1 MKQTNRI
8 KRLLSLAL
16 TAAVL
21 LGVVLPVNGTEPELQ
36 ALRFQKVDSGSV
48 SAELRQDVAAEIQDE
63 PEYADTDLVRVSIVL
78 DQKSTLD
85 EGFSTM
91 DIAGNASA
99 MSYRAALRSSQ
110 ADVTAAIE
118 RATEEKLDV
127 VWNLT
132 LAANLISANVP
143 YGQIQAIQSLPGVK
157 EVVVETRYEPCVVDT
172 EETADPNMATSHLQ
186 IGSSNAWAAGY
197 TGAGSRI
204 AVIDTG
210 IDTDHQSFASDA
222 YEYSI
227 AYQAGL
233 HQIPVDEYTGSLNLL
248 DQGEISEK
256 LELLNISGV
265 NAGQLYV
272 NAKIPFGYNYIDKDL
287 DITHDHDSAGEH
299 GSHVEGIAAANAFL
313 SNGDGSFSR
322 ALETVKVQGVA
333 PDAQI
338 LTMKVFGKGGGAYD
352 SDYMAAIE
360 DAIILG
366 CDSVN
371 LSLGSGNPGFA
382 RNTTYQDILNS
393 LADSDTMVVMSA
405 GNSGHWAEN
414 SKAGAGYL
422 YGDDVSFATSG
433 SPGTYTNALNVA
445 SVDNIGF
452 TGNYFSVADNPV
464 FYTDSSANGY
474 SNAPFTTLSGDYDY
488 VWIDGFGTAE
498 DFTALGDAVK
508 GKIVFVSRG
517 STSFYQK
524 HEAAAN
530 AGALACVVCNNQAGA
545 INMDLSS
552 SSATIPC
559 VSITQADGAM
569 IRLHSTPVYAG
580 DQETVLYYTGKTNV
594 SAEIDSVVYDTGDYT
609 ISDFSSWGVPGTL
622 GIKPEITAPGGS
634 IYSVNGVVPGGQ
646 AYETMSGTSMA
657 SPQVAGM
664 AALIAQYIQE
674 NHLDEKTG
682 LSPRQ
687 LGQSLLMSTAV
698 PVMEDFGDGN
708 GYYPVLR
715 QGAGLANV
723 SKAIAADSYILMGAD
738 ANQSYADG
746 KVKVEL
752 GDDPARTGDYTFSF
766 SIHNLTDVEKTYAL
780 SADFFTQGVFTNVV
794 NQNGDQGDYMDT
806 WTAMLD
812 ADVTFDVGQSVTVS
826 ANGSADVKVTVK
838 LTDAQKAALNDKYP
852 SGAYIQ
858 GFVYAKSGATTEGA
872 EGTEH
877 SIPVLGFYGNWSDGS
892 MFEVGSRLEYDTN
905 SEVRLP
911 YLGSTNTN
919 LATITYANDPGSRY
933 LFGGNPVVTDTRY
946 LPERTAIN
954 SENGDQISQL
964 TVSVIRNA
972 AASRVQV
979 ENLTAG
985 KSMMDTEAGA
995 MDAAYYHTNSGTW
1008 RNTSANVSVD
1018 FAPRGA
1024 SQGDQLALTLTL
1036 APEYYVDREGNVNW
1050 EALGKGASFTV
1061 PMVVDNTAPELLDV
1075 SLSLMGGNL
1084 TVQAK
1089 DNQYVAGVVLYN
1101 ASGAKILAK
1110 TGAKQDIQPGEAAQY
1125 TLDLTGVTGKSFL
1138 LRVYDYALNAATYQ
1152 VNLQNGGED
1161 ATPDV
1166 LAFQT
1171 GTRTWVGLDQ
1181 ADSKDLGELATS
1193 EQVYVAAAEVDGM
1206 IFAATEQGGLY
1217 VLDEADLSIETYV
1230 ANMGVVLTDMAYY
1243 PATSTLYGVTGNRLV
1258 QVDKLTGAVT
1268 DLAEIPFPTS
1278 TLACDGDGTFYSAVY
1293 GDSNEVANRGFVYAY
1308 TLETLQGTSNLDYDF
1323 DGSGRVDGGDVQA
1336 LLDYA
1341 TGARETIEKAENGDF
1356 DGDGAL
1362 TSRDAYLFDGQLSS
1376 GQLGEAPRQ
1385 ISSKT
1390 RNNVRALAWNFND
1403 GQLYGLTCAILSH
1416 STRAYFYEIN
1426 PETGAETMHRDFRTE
1441 TTSLVLPQK
1450 ASGGSWSSPTDTVS
1464 GIQISA
1470 QTLTMLQGSSK
1481 TLTAA
1486 VQPWTA
1492 TDRTVT
1498 WTSADPAI
1506 ATVDDEG
1513 VVTAVAPGE
1522 TVITA
1527 ASTLNSSFTASCTVT
1542 VEALDVTLKGALQD
1556 KEGNPMLFTW
1566 NMEED
1571 NTWTPGA
1578 ALSTSLAAIAYDGVM
1593 DRLYLQDSTE
1603 NAWFMHQVDLTT
1615 GQEDGRSAT
1624 ACSFGFAMSDLAALE
1639 QFNTREKPGMMGVA
1653 QAYLI
1658 GPCAPLDNTF
1668 NTGWDLADYLTEY
1681 TGGTKFVA
1689 LASGGTETNE
1699 KGVVCDLMIAL
1710 DDAGWLWTFQYDGT
1724 SSIGI
1729 NLIPT
1734 DLNLSFPSYQS
1745 YQYGSMVVGD
1755 DGNLYLSHF
1764 TGETNEFYRLAW
1776 NEEQE
1781 MFISDRI
1788 GQVGAEVWPAAL
1800 YAVESNAATTEAVEA
1815 TGILEEPLRLEAQ
1828 MMNASAP
1835 MSQVTPGEDSKTV
1848 TMTITAKDGQGV
1860 DAASNNGII
1869 SVSYN
1874 KAALELQ
1881 EIAVSGDYTAQVT
1894 GSGAVTFG
1902 YVSREGIAAGD
1913 PVATLTFGLKTGA
1926 DATVTV
1932 QHRELNDGKPGFTEE
1947 LPVDLECPSEAFQD
1961 LDTGRWYHE
1970 YTDYVI
1976 AKGLMNGMDE
1986 THFAPE
1992 GSLTRGMLLTT
2003 LYRLAGE
2010 PEVTEPATF
2019 TDVAQGRY
2027 YADAV
2032 AWAEDLG
2039 IVKGITATAFQP
2051 EGTVTRQQAATFLYR
2066 YVTEYLEQEAVEGA
2080 DLTAFTDGSK
2090 VQDYAK
2096 TAMSWAVAEGFFEG
2110 YGDGTLRP
2118 FTALTRAQ
2126 MAKLLTILDLDF

>member
-1 MKQTNRI
+1 MKNRR
-8 KRLLSLAL
+8 KLPSRLCALLLAMAL
-16 TAAVL
+16 LCSIGIPQAAAA
-21 LGVVLPVNGTEPELQ
+21 G
-36 ALRFQKVDSGSV
+36 GSV
-48 SAELRQDVAAEIQDE
+48 SWSQVDNDAVTAQLPLQEAEEAA
-63 PEYADTDLVRVSIVL
+63 PAYRDTDLVRVSIFLEDAPAISKFGV
-78 DQKSTLD
+78 QN
-85 EGFSTM
+85 
-91 DIAGNASA
+91 IAENQAA
-99 MSYRAALRSSQ
+99 VQYRASLETRQEAMAQAISAQALGGKQ
-110 ADVTAAIE
+110 
-118 RATEEKLDV
+118 LDV

-132 LAANLISANVP
+132 LAANLISANVE
-143 YGQIQAIQSLPGVK
+143 YGEIDAIRQVPGV
-157 EVVVETRYEPCVVDT
+157 EQVILETQYAPAVVDVDLPD
-172 EETADPNMATSHLQ
+172 DPNMSTSSSM
-186 IGSSNAWAAGY
+186 IGSNAAWAAGY

-210 IDTDHQSFASDA
+210 TDTDHQSFSAAGFD
-222 YEYSI
+222 YSLQKQ
-227 AYQAGL
+227 AEQAGKT
-233 HQIPVDEYTGSLNLL
+233 VEDYNLL
-248 DQGEISEK
+248 DTAEIASV
-256 LELLNISGV
+256 LSQLHVSSGV
-265 NAGQLYV
+265 TANQLYL
-272 NAKIPFGYNYIDKDL
+272 NTKLPFGYNYVDKDL
-287 DITHDHDSAGEH
+287 DITHDRDQQGEH
-299 GSHVEGIAAANAFL
+299 GSHVAGISTANAYIPNADGTF
-313 SNGDGSFSR
+313 SN
-322 ALETVKVQGVA
+322 ALDTVKVQGVA
-333 PDAQI
+333 PDAQLI
-338 LTMKVFGKGGGAYD
+338 TMKVFGKNGGAYE
-352 SDYMAAIE
+352 SDYLVAIE
-360 DAIILG
+360 DAIVLK
-366 CDSVN
+366 CDSIN
-371 LSLGSGNPGFA
+371 LSLGSSNPGA
-382 RNTTYQDILNS
+382 SRHDQKEYQAILDS
-393 LADSDTMVVMSA
+393 LAQCGVVVAIAA
-405 GNSGHWAEN
+405 GNASSWVAEAQN
-414 SKAGAGYL
+414 AGYL
-422 YGDDVSFATSG
+422 YADDVSMDMVG
-433 SPGTYTNALNVA
+433 SPGSYTNSLCVA
-445 SVDNIGF
+445 SIDNAGVTGEYFTVGENVVVYTQSTGF
-452 TGNYFSVADNPV
+452 KNQPLATIAGEHEY
-464 FYTDSSANGY
+464 
-474 SNAPFTTLSGDYDY
+474 LL
-488 VWIDGFGTAE
+488 IDGVGTEEEFSAIASE
-498 DFTALGDAVK
+498 LE
-508 GKIVFVSRG
+508 GKIAVCSRG
-517 STSFYQK
+517 TTSFYQK
-524 HEAAAN
+524 AEAAVAN
-530 AGALACVVCNNQAGA
+530 GAIATIIYNNQPGS
-545 INMDLSS
+545 ISMDLTDYTQT
-552 SSATIPC
+552 APC
-559 VSITQADGAM
+559 VSVTQADGAM
-569 IRLHSTPVYAG
+569 LKAAATPVTGAVQYYVG
-580 DQETVLYYTGKTNV
+580 KLTVKEGIGSQIREEKYHTM
-594 SAEIDSVVYDTGDYT
+594 
-609 ISDFSSWGVPGTL
+609 SDFSSWGVPGTL
-622 GIKPEITAPGGS
+622 EMKPEITAPGGN
-634 IYSVNGVVPGGQ
+634 IYSVNGLIAGGTS
-646 AYETMSGTSMA
+646 YENMSGTSMA
-657 SPQVAGM
+657 TPQVAGM
-664 AALIAQYIQE
+664 VALVAQYIRESGLAQ
-674 NHLDEKTG
+674 KTG
-682 LSPRQ
+682 LTPRV
-687 LGQSLLMSTAV
+687 LAQSLLMSTAV
-698 PVMEDFGDGN
+698 PQLEDWGEEGD

-1992 GSLTRGMLLTT
+1992 GSLTRGMLVTT

-2010 PEVTEPATF
+2010 PEVAEAATF
-2019 TDVAQGRY
+2019 TDVKAGRY
-2027 YADAV
+2027 YAEAV

-2039 IVKGITATAFQP
+2039 IAKGMTATAFQP

-2066 YVTEYLEQEAVEGA
+2066 YVTEYLKQEAVEGA
-2080 DLTAFTDGSK
+2080 DLTAFADGGK

-2118 FTALTRAQ
+2118 RASLTRAQ
-2126 MAKLLTILDLDF
+2126 MAKLLTILDQNF

>member
-1 MKQTNRI
+1 MKNRR
-8 KRLLSLAL
+8 KLPSRLCALLLAMAL
-16 TAAVL
+16 LCSIGIPQAAAA
-21 LGVVLPVNGTEPELQ
+21 G
-36 ALRFQKVDSGSV
+36 GSV
-48 SAELRQDVAAEIQDE
+48 SWSQVDNDAVTAQLPLQEAEEAA
-63 PEYADTDLVRVSIVL
+63 PAYRDTDLVRVSIFLEDAPAISKFGV
-78 DQKSTLD
+78 QN
-85 EGFSTM
+85 
-91 DIAGNASA
+91 IAENQAA
-99 MSYRAALRSSQ
+99 VQYRASLETRQEAMAQAISAQALGGKQ
-110 ADVTAAIE
+110 
-118 RATEEKLDV
+118 LDV

-132 LAANLISANVP
+132 LAANLISANVE
-143 YGQIQAIQSLPGVK
+143 YGEIAAIRQVPGV
-157 EVVVETRYEPCVVDT
+157 EQVILETQYAPAVVDVDLPD
-172 EETADPNMATSHLQ
+172 DPNMSTSSSM
-186 IGSSNAWAAGY
+186 IGSNAVWAAGY

-210 IDTDHQSFASDA
+210 TDTDHQSFSAAGFD
-222 YEYSI
+222 YSLQKQ
-227 AYQAGL
+227 AEQAGKT
-233 HQIPVDEYTGSLNLL
+233 VEDYNLL
-248 DQGEISEK
+248 DTAEIASV
-256 LELLNISGV
+256 LSQLHVSSGV
-265 NAGQLYV
+265 TANQLYL
-272 NAKIPFGYNYIDKDL
+272 NTKLPFGYNYVDKDL
-287 DITHDHDSAGEH
+287 DITHDRDQQGEH
-299 GSHVEGIAAANAFL
+299 GSHVAGISTANAYIPNADGTF
-313 SNGDGSFSR
+313 SN
-322 ALETVKVQGVA
+322 ALDTVKVQGVA
-333 PDAQI
+333 PDAQLI
-338 LTMKVFGKGGGAYD
+338 TMKVFGKNGGAYE
-352 SDYMAAIE
+352 SDYLVAIE
-360 DAIILG
+360 DAIVLK
-366 CDSVN
+366 CDSIN
-371 LSLGSGNPGFA
+371 LSLGSSNPGA
-382 RNTTYQDILNS
+382 SRHDQKEYQAILDS
-393 LADSDTMVVMSA
+393 LAQCGVVVAIAA
-405 GNSGHWAEN
+405 GNASSWVAEAQN
-414 SKAGAGYL
+414 AGYL
-422 YGDDVSFATSG
+422 YADDVSMDMVG
-433 SPGTYTNALNVA
+433 SPGSYTNSLCVA
-445 SVDNIGF
+445 SIDNAGVTGEYFTVGENVVVYTQSTGF
-452 TGNYFSVADNPV
+452 KNQPLATIAGEHEY
-464 FYTDSSANGY
+464 
-474 SNAPFTTLSGDYDY
+474 LL
-488 VWIDGFGTAE
+488 IDGVGTEEEFSAIASE
-498 DFTALGDAVK
+498 LE
-508 GKIVFVSRG
+508 GKIAVCSRG
-517 STSFYQK
+517 TTSFYQK
-524 HEAAAN
+524 AEAAVAN
-530 AGALACVVCNNQAGA
+530 GAIATIIYNNQPGS
-545 INMDLSS
+545 ISMDLTDYTQT
-552 SSATIPC
+552 APC
-559 VSITQADGAM
+559 VSVTQADGAM
-569 IRLHSTPVYAG
+569 LKAAATPVTGAVQYYVG
-580 DQETVLYYTGKTNV
+580 KLTVKEGIGSQIRDEKYHTM
-594 SAEIDSVVYDTGDYT
+594 
-609 ISDFSSWGVPGTL
+609 SDFSSWGVPGTL
-622 GIKPEITAPGGS
+622 EMKPEITAPGGN
-634 IYSVNGVVPGGQ
+634 IYSVNGLIAGGTS
-646 AYETMSGTSMA
+646 YENMSGTSMA
-657 SPQVAGM
+657 TPQVAGM
-664 AALIAQYIQE
+664 VALVAQYIRESGLTQ
-674 NHLDEKTG
+674 KTG
-682 LSPRQ
+682 LTPRV
-687 LGQSLLMSTAV
+687 LAQSLLMSTAV
-698 PVMEDFGDGN
+698 PQLEDWGEEGD

-1390 RNNVRALAWNFND
+1390 RNNVRALAWNFNN

-1603 NAWFMHQVDLTT
+1603 NAWFMHQVDLAT
-1615 GQEDGRSAT
+1615 GQEDGRSAA

-1734 DLNLSFPSYQS
+1734 DLKLSFPSYQS

-1932 QHRELNDGKPGFTEE
+1932 QHRELNDGKPGLTEE

-1992 GSLTRGMLLTT
+1992 GSLTRGMLVTT

-2010 PEVTEPATF
+2010 PEVAEAATF
-2019 TDVAQGRY
+2019 SDVKAGRY
-2027 YADAV
+2027 YAEAV

-2039 IVKGITATAFQP
+2039 IAKGMTATAFQP

-2080 DLTAFTDGSK
+2080 DLTAFADGGK

-2118 FTALTRAQ
+2118 RASLTRAQ
-2126 MAKLLTILDLDF
+2126 MAKLLTISDQNF

>member
-1 MKQTNRI
+1 MQ
-8 KRLLSLAL
+8 
-16 TAAVL
+16 
-21 LGVVLPVNGTEPELQ
+21 LGPPV
-36 ALRFQKVDSGSV
+36 
-48 SAELRQDVAAEIQDE
+48 
-63 PEYADTDLVRVSIVL
+63 
-78 DQKSTLD
+78 
-85 EGFSTM
+85 
-91 DIAGNASA
+91 
-99 MSYRAALRSSQ
+99 
-110 ADVTAAIE
+110 
-118 RATEEKLDV
+118 
-127 VWNLT
+127 T
-132 LAANLISANVP
+132 LA
-143 YGQIQAIQSLPGVK
+143 Q
-157 EVVVETRYEPCVVDT
+157 
-172 EETADPNMATSHLQ
+172 
-186 IGSSNAWAAGY
+186 AAGLPSL
-197 TGAGSRI
+197 TPVRIRSFSAAGF
-204 AVIDTG
+204 D
-210 IDTDHQSFASDA
+210 
-222 YEYSI
+222 YSLQKQ
-227 AYQAGL
+227 AEQAGKT
-233 HQIPVDEYTGSLNLL
+233 VEDYNLL
-248 DQGEISEK
+248 DTAEIASV
-256 LELLNISGV
+256 LSQLHVSSGV
-265 NAGQLYV
+265 TANQLYL
-272 NAKIPFGYNYIDKDL
+272 NTKLPFGYNYVDKDL
-287 DITHDHDSAGEH
+287 DITHDRDQQGEH
-299 GSHVEGIAAANAFL
+299 GSHVAGISTANAYIPNADGTF
-313 SNGDGSFSR
+313 SN
-322 ALETVKVQGVA
+322 ALDTVKVQGVA
-333 PDAQI
+333 PDAQLI
-338 LTMKVFGKGGGAYD
+338 TMKVFGKNGGAYE
-352 SDYMAAIE
+352 SDYLVAIE
-360 DAIILG
+360 DAIVLK
-366 CDSVN
+366 CDSIN
-371 LSLGSGNPGFA
+371 LSLGSSNPGA
-382 RNTTYQDILNS
+382 SRHDQKEYQAILDS
-393 LADSDTMVVMSA
+393 LAQCGVVVAIAA
-405 GNSGHWAEN
+405 GNASSWVAEAQN
-414 SKAGAGYL
+414 AGYL
-422 YGDDVSFATSG
+422 YADDVSMDMVG
-433 SPGTYTNALNVA
+433 SPGSYTNSLCVA
-445 SVDNIGF
+445 SIDNAGVTGEYFTVGENVVVYTQSTGF
-452 TGNYFSVADNPV
+452 KNQPLATIAGEHEY
-464 FYTDSSANGY
+464 
-474 SNAPFTTLSGDYDY
+474 LL
-488 VWIDGFGTAE
+488 IDGVGTEEEFSAIASE
-498 DFTALGDAVK
+498 LE
-508 GKIVFVSRG
+508 GKIAVCSRG
-517 STSFYQK
+517 TTSFYQK
-524 HEAAAN
+524 AEAAVAN
-530 AGALACVVCNNQAGA
+530 GAIATIIYNNQPGS
-545 INMDLSS
+545 ISMDLTDYTQT
-552 SSATIPC
+552 APC
-559 VSITQADGAM
+559 VSVTQADGAM
-569 IRLHSTPVYAG
+569 LKAAATPVTGAVQYYVG
-580 DQETVLYYTGKTNV
+580 KLTVKEGIGSQIREEKYHTM
-594 SAEIDSVVYDTGDYT
+594 
-609 ISDFSSWGVPGTL
+609 SDFSSWGVPGTL
-622 GIKPEITAPGGS
+622 EMKPEITAPGGN
-634 IYSVNGVVPGGQ
+634 IYSVNGLIAGGTS
-646 AYETMSGTSMA
+646 YENMSGTSMA
-657 SPQVAGM
+657 TPQVAGM
-664 AALIAQYIQE
+664 VALVAQYIRESGLAQ
-674 NHLDEKTG
+674 KTG
-682 LSPRQ
+682 LTPRV
-687 LGQSLLMSTAV
+687 LAQSLLMSTAV
-698 PVMEDFGDGN
+698 PQLEDWGEEGD

>member
-1 MKQTNRI
+1 M
-8 KRLLSLAL
+8 
-16 TAAVL
+16 
-21 LGVVLPVNGTEPELQ
+21 
-36 ALRFQKVDSGSV
+36 
-48 SAELRQDVAAEIQDE
+48 
-63 PEYADTDLVRVSIVL
+63 
-78 DQKSTLD
+78 
-85 EGFSTM
+85 
-91 DIAGNASA
+91 
-99 MSYRAALRSSQ
+99 
-110 ADVTAAIE
+110 
-118 RATEEKLDV
+118 
-127 VWNLT
+127 
-132 LAANLISANVP
+132 
-143 YGQIQAIQSLPGVK
+143 
-157 EVVVETRYEPCVVDT
+157 
-172 EETADPNMATSHLQ
+172 
-186 IGSSNAWAAGY
+186 
-197 TGAGSRI
+197 
-204 AVIDTG
+204 
-210 IDTDHQSFASDA
+210 
-222 YEYSI
+222 
-227 AYQAGL
+227 
-233 HQIPVDEYTGSLNLL
+233 
-248 DQGEISEK
+248 
-256 LELLNISGV
+256 
-265 NAGQLYV
+265 
-272 NAKIPFGYNYIDKDL
+272 
-287 DITHDHDSAGEH
+287 
-299 GSHVEGIAAANAFL
+299 
-313 SNGDGSFSR
+313 
-322 ALETVKVQGVA
+322 
-333 PDAQI
+333 
-338 LTMKVFGKGGGAYD
+338 
-352 SDYMAAIE
+352 
-360 DAIILG
+360 
-366 CDSVN
+366 
-371 LSLGSGNPGFA
+371 
-382 RNTTYQDILNS
+382 
-393 LADSDTMVVMSA
+393 
-405 GNSGHWAEN
+405 
-414 SKAGAGYL
+414 
-422 YGDDVSFATSG
+422 
-433 SPGTYTNALNVA
+433 
-445 SVDNIGF
+445 
-452 TGNYFSVADNPV
+452 
-464 FYTDSSANGY
+464 
-474 SNAPFTTLSGDYDY
+474 
-488 VWIDGFGTAE
+488 
-498 DFTALGDAVK
+498 
-508 GKIVFVSRG
+508 
-517 STSFYQK
+517 
-524 HEAAAN
+524 
-530 AGALACVVCNNQAGA
+530 
-545 INMDLSS
+545 
-552 SSATIPC
+552 
-559 VSITQADGAM
+559 
-569 IRLHSTPVYAG
+569 
-580 DQETVLYYTGKTNV
+580 
-594 SAEIDSVVYDTGDYT
+594 
-609 ISDFSSWGVPGTL
+609 
-622 GIKPEITAPGGS
+622 
-634 IYSVNGVVPGGQ
+634 
-646 AYETMSGTSMA
+646 
-657 SPQVAGM
+657 
-664 AALIAQYIQE
+664 
-674 NHLDEKTG
+674 
-682 LSPRQ
+682 
-687 LGQSLLMSTAV
+687 
-698 PVMEDFGDGN
+698 
-708 GYYPVLR
+708 
-715 QGAGLANV
+715 
-723 SKAIAADSYILMGAD
+723 
-738 ANQSYADG
+738 
-746 KVKVEL
+746 
-752 GDDPARTGDYTFSF
+752 
-766 SIHNLTDVEKTYAL
+766 
-780 SADFFTQGVFTNVV
+780 
-794 NQNGDQGDYMDT
+794 
-806 WTAMLD
+806 
-812 ADVTFDVGQSVTVS
+812 
-826 ANGSADVKVTVK
+826 
-838 LTDAQKAALNDKYP
+838 
-852 SGAYIQ
+852 
-858 GFVYAKSGATTEGA
+858 
-872 EGTEH
+872 
-877 SIPVLGFYGNWSDGS
+877 
-892 MFEVGSRLEYDTN
+892 
-905 SEVRLP
+905 
-911 YLGSTNTN
+911 
-919 LATITYANDPGSRY
+919 
-933 LFGGNPVVTDTRY
+933 VTDTRY

-1138 LRVYDYALNAATYQ
+1138 LRVYDYALNATTYQ

-1390 RNNVRALAWNFND
+1390 RNNVRALAWNFNN

-1506 ATVDDEG
+1506 AAVDDEG

-1668 NTGWDLADYLTEY
+1668 NTGWNLADYLTEY

-1734 DLNLSFPSYQS
+1734 DLKLSFPSYQS

-1869 SVSYN
+1869 SVFYN

-1902 YVSREGIAAGD
+1902 YVSREGIPAGD

-1932 QHRELNDGKPGFTEE
+1932 QHRELNDGKPGLTEE

-1992 GSLTRGMLLTT
+1992 GSLTRGMLVTA

>member
-1 MKQTNRI
+1 MKNRR
-8 KRLLSLAL
+8 KLPSRLCALLLAMAL
-16 TAAVL
+16 LCSIGIPQAAAA
-21 LGVVLPVNGTEPELQ
+21 G
-36 ALRFQKVDSGSV
+36 GSV
-48 SAELRQDVAAEIQDE
+48 SWSQVDNDAVTAQLPLQEAEEAAPAYQ
-63 PEYADTDLVRVSIVL
+63 DTDLVRVSIFLEDAPAISKFGV
-78 DQKSTLD
+78 QN
-85 EGFSTM
+85 
-91 DIAGNASA
+91 IAENQAA
-99 MSYRAALRSSQ
+99 VQYRASLETRQEAMAQAISAQALGGKQ
-110 ADVTAAIE
+110 
-118 RATEEKLDV
+118 LDV

-132 LAANLISANVP
+132 LAANLISANVE
-143 YGQIQAIQSLPGVK
+143 YGEIAAIRQVPGV
-157 EVVVETRYEPCVVDT
+157 EQVILETQYAPAVVDVDLPD
-172 EETADPNMATSHLQ
+172 DPNMSTSSSM
-186 IGSSNAWAAGY
+186 IGSNAAWAAGY

-210 IDTDHQSFASDA
+210 TDTDHQSFSAAGFD
-222 YEYSI
+222 YSLQKQ
-227 AYQAGL
+227 AEQAGKT
-233 HQIPVDEYTGSLNLL
+233 VEDYNLL
-248 DQGEISEK
+248 DTAEIASV
-256 LELLNISGV
+256 LSQLHVSSGV
-265 NAGQLYV
+265 TANQLYL
-272 NAKIPFGYNYIDKDL
+272 NTKLPFGYNYVDKDL
-287 DITHDHDSAGEH
+287 DITHDRDQQGEH
-299 GSHVEGIAAANAFL
+299 GSHVAGISTANAYIPNADGTF
-313 SNGDGSFSR
+313 SN
-322 ALETVKVQGVA
+322 ALDTVKVQGVA
-333 PDAQI
+333 PDAQLI
-338 LTMKVFGKGGGAYD
+338 TMKVFGKNGGAYE
-352 SDYMAAIE
+352 SDYLVAIE
-360 DAIILG
+360 DAIVLK
-366 CDSVN
+366 CDSIN
-371 LSLGSGNPGFA
+371 LSLGSSNPGA
-382 RNTTYQDILNS
+382 SRHDQKEYQAILDS
-393 LADSDTMVVMSA
+393 LAQCGVVVAIAA
-405 GNSGHWAEN
+405 GNASSWVAEAQN
-414 SKAGAGYL
+414 AGYL
-422 YGDDVSFATSG
+422 YADDVSMDMVG
-433 SPGTYTNALNVA
+433 SPGSYTNSLCVA
-445 SVDNIGF
+445 SIDNAGVTGEYFTVGENVVVYTQSTGF
-452 TGNYFSVADNPV
+452 KNQPLATIAGEHEY
-464 FYTDSSANGY
+464 
-474 SNAPFTTLSGDYDY
+474 LL
-488 VWIDGFGTAE
+488 IDGVGTEEEFSAIAGE
-498 DFTALGDAVK
+498 LE
-508 GKIVFVSRG
+508 GKIAVCSRG
-517 STSFYQK
+517 TTSFYQK
-524 HEAAAN
+524 AEAAVAN
-530 AGALACVVCNNQAGA
+530 GAIATIIYNNQPGS
-545 INMDLSS
+545 ISMDLTDYTQT
-552 SSATIPC
+552 APC
-559 VSITQADGAM
+559 VSVTQADGAM
-569 IRLHSTPVYAG
+569 LKAAATPVTGAVQYYVG
-580 DQETVLYYTGKTNV
+580 KLTVKEGIGSQIREEKYHTM
-594 SAEIDSVVYDTGDYT
+594 
-609 ISDFSSWGVPGTL
+609 SDFSSWGVPGTL
-622 GIKPEITAPGGS
+622 EMKPEITAPGGN
-634 IYSVNGVVPGGQ
+634 IYSVNGLIAGGTS
-646 AYETMSGTSMA
+646 YENMSGTSMA
-657 SPQVAGM
+657 TPQVAGM
-664 AALIAQYIQE
+664 VALVAQYIRESGLAQ
-674 NHLDEKTG
+674 KTG
-682 LSPRQ
+682 LTPRV
-687 LGQSLLMSTAV
+687 LAQSLLMSTAV
-698 PVMEDFGDGN
+698 PQLENWGEEGD

-766 SIHNLTDVEKTYAL
+766 SIHNLTDAEKTYAL

-1161 ATPDV
+1161 TTPDV

-1243 PATSTLYGVTGNRLV
+1243 PATSTLFGVTGNRLV

-1390 RNNVRALAWNFND
+1390 RNNVRALAWNFNN

-1668 NTGWDLADYLTEY
+1668 NTGWNLADYLTEY

-1734 DLNLSFPSYQS
+1734 DLKLSFPSYQS

-1848 TMTITAKDGQGV
+1848 TMTITTKDGQGV

-1869 SVSYN
+1869 SVFYN

-1902 YVSREGIAAGD
+1902 YVSREGIPAGD

-1932 QHRELNDGKPGFTEE
+1932 QHRELNDGKPGLTEE

-1992 GSLTRGMLLTT
+1992 GSLTRGMLVTA

>member
-1 MKQTNRI
+1 MKNRR
-8 KRLLSLAL
+8 KLPSRLCALLLAMAL
-16 TAAVL
+16 LCSIGIPQAAAA
-21 LGVVLPVNGTEPELQ
+21 G
-36 ALRFQKVDSGSV
+36 GSV
-48 SAELRQDVAAEIQDE
+48 SWSQVDNDAVTAQLPLQEAEEAA
-63 PEYADTDLVRVSIVL
+63 PAYRDTDLVRVSIFLEDAPAISKFGV
-78 DQKSTLD
+78 QN
-85 EGFSTM
+85 
-91 DIAGNASA
+91 IAENQAA
-99 MSYRAALRSSQ
+99 VQYRASLETRQEAMAQAISAQALGGKQ
-110 ADVTAAIE
+110 
-118 RATEEKLDV
+118 LDV

-132 LAANLISANVP
+132 LAANLISANVE
-143 YGQIQAIQSLPGVK
+143 YGEIDAIRQVPGV
-157 EVVVETRYEPCVVDT
+157 EQVILETQYAPAVVDVDLPD
-172 EETADPNMATSHLQ
+172 DPNMSTSSSM
-186 IGSSNAWAAGY
+186 IGSNAAWAAGY

-210 IDTDHQSFASDA
+210 TDTDHQSFSAAGFD
-222 YEYSI
+222 YSLQKQ
-227 AYQAGL
+227 AEQAGKT
-233 HQIPVDEYTGSLNLL
+233 VEDYNLL
-248 DQGEISEK
+248 DTAEIASV
-256 LELLNISGV
+256 LSQLHVSSGV
-265 NAGQLYV
+265 TANQLYL
-272 NAKIPFGYNYIDKDL
+272 NTKLPFGYNYVDKDL
-287 DITHDHDSAGEH
+287 DITHDRDQQGEH
-299 GSHVEGIAAANAFL
+299 GSHVAGISTANAYIPNADGTF
-313 SNGDGSFSR
+313 SN
-322 ALETVKVQGVA
+322 ALDTVKVQGVA
-333 PDAQI
+333 PDAQLI
-338 LTMKVFGKGGGAYD
+338 TMKVFGKNGGAYE
-352 SDYMAAIE
+352 SDYLVAIE
-360 DAIILG
+360 DAIVLK
-366 CDSVN
+366 CDSIN
-371 LSLGSGNPGFA
+371 LSLGSSNPGA
-382 RNTTYQDILNS
+382 SRHDQKEYQAILDS
-393 LADSDTMVVMSA
+393 LAQCGVVVAIAA
-405 GNSGHWAEN
+405 GNASSWVAEAQN
-414 SKAGAGYL
+414 AGYL
-422 YGDDVSFATSG
+422 YADDVSMDMVG
-433 SPGTYTNALNVA
+433 SPGSYTNSLCVA
-445 SVDNIGF
+445 SIDNAGVTGEYFTVGENVVVYTQSTGF
-452 TGNYFSVADNPV
+452 KNQPLATIAGEHEY
-464 FYTDSSANGY
+464 
-474 SNAPFTTLSGDYDY
+474 LL
-488 VWIDGFGTAE
+488 IDGVGTEEEFSAIASE
-498 DFTALGDAVK
+498 LE
-508 GKIVFVSRG
+508 GKIAVCSRG
-517 STSFYQK
+517 TTSFYQK
-524 HEAAAN
+524 AEAAVAN
-530 AGALACVVCNNQAGA
+530 GAIATIIYNNQPGS
-545 INMDLSS
+545 ISMDLTDYTQT
-552 SSATIPC
+552 APC
-559 VSITQADGAM
+559 VSVTQADGAM
-569 IRLHSTPVYAG
+569 LKAAATPVTGAVQYYVG
-580 DQETVLYYTGKTNV
+580 KLTVKEGIGSQIREEKYHTM
-594 SAEIDSVVYDTGDYT
+594 
-609 ISDFSSWGVPGTL
+609 SDFSSWGVPGTL
-622 GIKPEITAPGGS
+622 EMKPEITAPGGN
-634 IYSVNGVVPGGQ
+634 IYSVNGLIAGGTS
-646 AYETMSGTSMA
+646 YENMSGTSMA
-657 SPQVAGM
+657 TPQVAGM
-664 AALIAQYIQE
+664 VALVAQYIRESGLAQ
-674 NHLDEKTG
+674 KTG
-682 LSPRQ
+682 LTPRV
-687 LGQSLLMSTAV
+687 LAQSLLMSTAV
-698 PVMEDFGDGN
+698 PQLEDWGEEGD

-1061 PMVVDNTAPELLDV
+1061 PMVVDNTAPELLEV

-1992 GSLTRGMLLTT
+1992 GSLTRGMLVTA

>member
-1 MKQTNRI
+1 MKNRR
-8 KRLLSLAL
+8 KLPSRLCALLLAMAL
-16 TAAVL
+16 LCSIGIPQAAAA
-21 LGVVLPVNGTEPELQ
+21 G
-36 ALRFQKVDSGSV
+36 GSV
-48 SAELRQDVAAEIQDE
+48 SWSQVDNDAVTAQLPLQEAEEAA
-63 PEYADTDLVRVSIVL
+63 PAYRDTDLVRVSIFLEDAPAISKFGV
-78 DQKSTLD
+78 QN
-85 EGFSTM
+85 
-91 DIAGNASA
+91 IAENQAA
-99 MSYRAALRSSQ
+99 VQYRASLETRQEAMAQAISAQALGGKQ
-110 ADVTAAIE
+110 
-118 RATEEKLDV
+118 LDV

-132 LAANLISANVP
+132 LAANLISANVE
-143 YGQIQAIQSLPGVK
+143 YGEIDAIRQVPGV
-157 EVVVETRYEPCVVDT
+157 EQVILETQYAPAVVDVDLPD
-172 EETADPNMATSHLQ
+172 DPNMSTSSSM
-186 IGSSNAWAAGY
+186 IGSNAAWAAGY

-210 IDTDHQSFASDA
+210 TDTDHQSFSAAGFD
-222 YEYSI
+222 YSLQKQ
-227 AYQAGL
+227 AEQAGKT
-233 HQIPVDEYTGSLNLL
+233 VEDYNLL
-248 DQGEISEK
+248 DTAEIASV
-256 LELLNISGV
+256 LSQLHVSSGV
-265 NAGQLYV
+265 TANQLYL
-272 NAKIPFGYNYIDKDL
+272 NTKLPFGYNYVDKDL
-287 DITHDHDSAGEH
+287 DITHDRDQQGEH
-299 GSHVEGIAAANAFL
+299 GSHVAGISTANAYIPNADGTF
-313 SNGDGSFSR
+313 SN
-322 ALETVKVQGVA
+322 ALDTVKVQGVA
-333 PDAQI
+333 PDAQLI
-338 LTMKVFGKGGGAYD
+338 TMKVFGKNGGAYE
-352 SDYMAAIE
+352 SDYLVAIE
-360 DAIILG
+360 DAIVLK
-366 CDSVN
+366 CDSIN
-371 LSLGSGNPGFA
+371 LSLGSSNPGA
-382 RNTTYQDILNS
+382 SRHDQKEYQAILDS
-393 LADSDTMVVMSA
+393 LAQCGVVVAIAA
-405 GNSGHWAEN
+405 GNASSWVAEAQN
-414 SKAGAGYL
+414 AGYL
-422 YGDDVSFATSG
+422 YADDVSMDMVG
-433 SPGTYTNALNVA
+433 SPGSYTNSLCVA
-445 SVDNIGF
+445 SIDNAGVTGEYFTVGENVVVYTQSTGF
-452 TGNYFSVADNPV
+452 KNQPLATIAGEHEY
-464 FYTDSSANGY
+464 
-474 SNAPFTTLSGDYDY
+474 LL
-488 VWIDGFGTAE
+488 IDGVGTEEEFSAIASE
-498 DFTALGDAVK
+498 LE
-508 GKIVFVSRG
+508 GKIAVCSRG
-517 STSFYQK
+517 TTSFYQK
-524 HEAAAN
+524 AEAAVAN
-530 AGALACVVCNNQAGA
+530 GAIATIIYNNQPGS
-545 INMDLSS
+545 ISMDLTDYTQT
-552 SSATIPC
+552 APC
-559 VSITQADGAM
+559 VSVTQADGAM
-569 IRLHSTPVYAG
+569 LKAAATPVTGAVQYYVG
-580 DQETVLYYTGKTNV
+580 KLTVKEGIGSQIREEKYHTM
-594 SAEIDSVVYDTGDYT
+594 
-609 ISDFSSWGVPGTL
+609 SDFSSWGVPGTL
-622 GIKPEITAPGGS
+622 EMKPEITAPGGN
-634 IYSVNGVVPGGQ
+634 IYSVNGLIAGGTS
-646 AYETMSGTSMA
+646 YENMSGTSMA
-657 SPQVAGM
+657 TPQVAGM
-664 AALIAQYIQE
+664 VALVAQYIRESGLAQ
-674 NHLDEKTG
+674 KTG
-682 LSPRQ
+682 LTPRV
-687 LGQSLLMSTAV
+687 LAQSLLMSTAV
-698 PVMEDFGDGN
+698 PQLEDWGEEGD

-1992 GSLTRGMLLTT
+1992 GSLTRGMLVTT

-2010 PEVTEPATF
+2010 PEVAEAATF
-2019 TDVAQGRY
+2019 TDVKAGRY
-2027 YADAV
+2027 YAEAV

-2039 IVKGITATAFQP
+2039 IAKGMTATAFQP

>member
-1 MKQTNRI
+1 MKNRR
-8 KRLLSLAL
+8 KLPSRLCALLLAMAL
-16 TAAVL
+16 LCSIGIPQAAAA
-21 LGVVLPVNGTEPELQ
+21 G
-36 ALRFQKVDSGSV
+36 GSV
-48 SAELRQDVAAEIQDE
+48 SWSQVDNDAVTAQLPLQEAEEAAPAYQ
-63 PEYADTDLVRVSIVL
+63 DTDLVRVSIFLEDAPAISKFGV
-78 DQKSTLD
+78 QN
-85 EGFSTM
+85 
-91 DIAGNASA
+91 IAENQAA
-99 MSYRAALRSSQ
+99 VQYRASLETRQEAMAQAISAQALGGKQ
-110 ADVTAAIE
+110 
-118 RATEEKLDV
+118 LDV

-132 LAANLISANVP
+132 LAANLISANVE
-143 YGQIQAIQSLPGVK
+143 YGEIAAIRQVPGV
-157 EVVVETRYEPCVVDT
+157 EQVILETQYAPAVVDVDLPD
-172 EETADPNMATSHLQ
+172 DPNMSTSSSM
-186 IGSSNAWAAGY
+186 IGSNAAWAAGY

-210 IDTDHQSFASDA
+210 TDTDHQSFSAAGFD
-222 YEYSI
+222 YSLQKQ
-227 AYQAGL
+227 AEQAGKT
-233 HQIPVDEYTGSLNLL
+233 VEDYNLL
-248 DQGEISEK
+248 DTAEIASV
-256 LELLNISGV
+256 LSQLHVSSGV
-265 NAGQLYV
+265 TANQLYL
-272 NAKIPFGYNYIDKDL
+272 NTKLPFGYNYVDKDL
-287 DITHDHDSAGEH
+287 DITHDRDQQGEH
-299 GSHVEGIAAANAFL
+299 GSHVAGISTANAYIPNADGTF
-313 SNGDGSFSR
+313 SN
-322 ALETVKVQGVA
+322 ALDTVKVQGVA
-333 PDAQI
+333 PDAQLI
-338 LTMKVFGKGGGAYD
+338 TMKVFGKNGGAYE
-352 SDYMAAIE
+352 SDYLVAIE
-360 DAIILG
+360 DAIVLK
-366 CDSVN
+366 CDSIN
-371 LSLGSGNPGFA
+371 LSLGSSNPGA
-382 RNTTYQDILNS
+382 SRHDQKEYQAILDS
-393 LADSDTMVVMSA
+393 LAQCGVVVAIAA
-405 GNSGHWAEN
+405 GNASSWVAEAQN
-414 SKAGAGYL
+414 AGYL
-422 YGDDVSFATSG
+422 YADDVSMDMVG
-433 SPGTYTNALNVA
+433 SPGSYTNSLCVA
-445 SVDNIGF
+445 SIDNAGVTGEYFTVGENVVVYTQSTGF
-452 TGNYFSVADNPV
+452 KNQPLATIAGEHEY
-464 FYTDSSANGY
+464 
-474 SNAPFTTLSGDYDY
+474 LL
-488 VWIDGFGTAE
+488 IDGVGTEEEFSAISGE
-498 DFTALGDAVK
+498 LE
-508 GKIVFVSRG
+508 GKIAVCSRG
-517 STSFYQK
+517 TTSFYQK
-524 HEAAAN
+524 AEAAVAN
-530 AGALACVVCNNQAGA
+530 GAIATIIYNNQPGS
-545 INMDLSS
+545 ISMDLTDYTQT
-552 SSATIPC
+552 APC
-559 VSITQADGAM
+559 VSVTQADGAM
-569 IRLHSTPVYAG
+569 LKAAATPVTGAVQYYVG
-580 DQETVLYYTGKTNV
+580 KLTVKEGIGSQIREEKYHTM
-594 SAEIDSVVYDTGDYT
+594 
-609 ISDFSSWGVPGTL
+609 SDFSSWGVPGTL
-622 GIKPEITAPGGS
+622 EMKPEITAPGGN
-634 IYSVNGVVPGGQ
+634 IYSVNGLIAGGTS
-646 AYETMSGTSMA
+646 YENMSGTSMA
-657 SPQVAGM
+657 TPQVAGM
-664 AALIAQYIQE
+664 VALVAQYIRESGLAQ
-674 NHLDEKTG
+674 KTG
-682 LSPRQ
+682 LTPRV
-687 LGQSLLMSTAV
+687 LAQSLLMSTAV
-698 PVMEDFGDGN
+698 PQLENWGEEGD

-766 SIHNLTDVEKTYAL
+766 SIHNLTDAEKTYAL

-1161 ATPDV
+1161 TTPDV

-1243 PATSTLYGVTGNRLV
+1243 PATSTLFGVTGNRLV

-1390 RNNVRALAWNFND
+1390 RNNVRALAWNFNN

-1668 NTGWDLADYLTEY
+1668 NTGWNLADYLTEY

-1734 DLNLSFPSYQS
+1734 DLKLSFPSYQS

-1869 SVSYN
+1869 SVFYN

-1902 YVSREGIAAGD
+1902 YVSREGIPAGD

-1932 QHRELNDGKPGFTEE
+1932 QHRELNDGKPGLTEE

-1992 GSLTRGMLLTT
+1992 GSLTRGMLVTT

-2010 PEVTEPATF
+2010 PEVAQAATF
-2019 TDVAQGRY
+2019 TDVKAGRY
-2027 YADAV
+2027 YAEAV

-2039 IVKGITATAFQP
+2039 IAKGMTATTFQP

-2080 DLTAFTDGSK
+2080 DLTAFTDGGK
-2090 VQDYAK
+2090 VQEYAQ

>member
-1 MKQTNRI
+1 MKNRR
-8 KRLLSLAL
+8 KLPSRLCALLLAMAL
-16 TAAVL
+16 LCSIGIPQAAAA
-21 LGVVLPVNGTEPELQ
+21 G
-36 ALRFQKVDSGSV
+36 GSV
-48 SAELRQDVAAEIQDE
+48 SWSQVDNDAVTAQLPLQEAEEAA
-63 PEYADTDLVRVSIVL
+63 PAYRDTDLVRVSIFLKDAPAISKFGV
-78 DQKSTLD
+78 QN
-85 EGFSTM
+85 
-91 DIAGNASA
+91 IAENQAA
-99 MSYRAALRSSQ
+99 VQYRASLETRQEAMAQAISAQALGGKQ
-110 ADVTAAIE
+110 
-118 RATEEKLDV
+118 LDV

-132 LAANLISANVP
+132 LAANLISANVE
-143 YGQIQAIQSLPGVK
+143 YGEIDAIRQVPGV
-157 EVVVETRYEPCVVDT
+157 EQVILETQYAPAVVDVDLPD
-172 EETADPNMATSHLQ
+172 DPNMSTSSSM
-186 IGSSNAWAAGY
+186 IGSNAAWAAGY

-210 IDTDHQSFASDA
+210 TDTDHQSFSAAGFD
-222 YEYSI
+222 YSLQKQ
-227 AYQAGL
+227 AEQAGKT
-233 HQIPVDEYTGSLNLL
+233 VEDYNLL
-248 DQGEISEK
+248 DTAEIASV
-256 LELLNISGV
+256 LSQLHVSSGV
-265 NAGQLYV
+265 TANQLYL
-272 NAKIPFGYNYIDKDL
+272 NTKLPFGYNYVDKDL
-287 DITHDHDSAGEH
+287 DITHDRDQQGEH
-299 GSHVEGIAAANAFL
+299 GSHVAGISTANAYIPNADGTF
-313 SNGDGSFSR
+313 SN
-322 ALETVKVQGVA
+322 ALDTVKVQGVA
-333 PDAQI
+333 PDAQLI
-338 LTMKVFGKGGGAYD
+338 TMKVFGKNGGAYE
-352 SDYMAAIE
+352 SDYLVAIE
-360 DAIILG
+360 DAIVLK
-366 CDSVN
+366 CDSIN
-371 LSLGSGNPGFA
+371 LSLGSSNPGA
-382 RNTTYQDILNS
+382 SRHDQKEYQAILDS
-393 LADSDTMVVMSA
+393 LAQCGVVVAIAA
-405 GNSGHWAEN
+405 GNASSWVAEAQN
-414 SKAGAGYL
+414 AGYL
-422 YGDDVSFATSG
+422 YADDVSMDMVG
-433 SPGTYTNALNVA
+433 SPGSYTNSLCVA
-445 SVDNIGF
+445 SIDNAGVTGEYFTVGENVVVYTQSTGF
-452 TGNYFSVADNPV
+452 KNQPLATIAGEHEY
-464 FYTDSSANGY
+464 
-474 SNAPFTTLSGDYDY
+474 LL
-488 VWIDGFGTAE
+488 IDGVGTEEEFSAIASE
-498 DFTALGDAVK
+498 LE
-508 GKIVFVSRG
+508 GKIAVCSRG
-517 STSFYQK
+517 TTSFYQK
-524 HEAAAN
+524 AEAAVAN
-530 AGALACVVCNNQAGA
+530 GAIATIIYNNQPGS
-545 INMDLSS
+545 ISMDLTDYTQT
-552 SSATIPC
+552 APC
-559 VSITQADGAM
+559 VSVTQADGAM
-569 IRLHSTPVYAG
+569 LKAAATPVTGAVQYYVG
-580 DQETVLYYTGKTNV
+580 KLTVKEGIGSQIREEKYHTM
-594 SAEIDSVVYDTGDYT
+594 
-609 ISDFSSWGVPGTL
+609 SDFSSWGVPGTL
-622 GIKPEITAPGGS
+622 EMKPEITAPGGN
-634 IYSVNGVVPGGQ
+634 IYSVNGLIAGGTS
-646 AYETMSGTSMA
+646 YENMSGTSMA
-657 SPQVAGM
+657 TPQVAGM
-664 AALIAQYIQE
+664 VALVAQYIRESGLAQ
-674 NHLDEKTG
+674 KTG
-682 LSPRQ
+682 LTPRV
-687 LGQSLLMSTAV
+687 LAQSLLMSTAV
-698 PVMEDFGDGN
+698 PQLEDWGEEGD

>member
-1 MKQTNRI
+1 MKNRR
-8 KRLLSLAL
+8 KLPSRLCALLLAMAL
-16 TAAVL
+16 LCSIGIPQAAAA
-21 LGVVLPVNGTEPELQ
+21 G
-36 ALRFQKVDSGSV
+36 GSV
-48 SAELRQDVAAEIQDE
+48 SWSQVDNDAVTAQLPLQEAEEAAPAYQ
-63 PEYADTDLVRVSIVL
+63 DTDLVRVSIFLEDAPAISKFGV
-78 DQKSTLD
+78 QN
-85 EGFSTM
+85 
-91 DIAGNASA
+91 IAENQAAVQDRASLETRQEA
-99 MSYRAALRSSQ
+99 MAQAISAQALGGKQ
-110 ADVTAAIE
+110 
-118 RATEEKLDV
+118 LDV

-132 LAANLISANVP
+132 LAANLISANVE
-143 YGQIQAIQSLPGVK
+143 YGEIAAIRQVPGV
-157 EVVVETRYEPCVVDT
+157 EQVILETQYAPAVVDVDLPD
-172 EETADPNMATSHLQ
+172 DPNMSTSSSM
-186 IGSSNAWAAGY
+186 IGSNAAWAAGY

-210 IDTDHQSFASDA
+210 TDTDHQSFSAAGFD
-222 YEYSI
+222 YSLQKQ
-227 AYQAGL
+227 AEQAGKT
-233 HQIPVDEYTGSLNLL
+233 VEDYNLL
-248 DQGEISEK
+248 DTAEIASV
-256 LELLNISGV
+256 LSQLHVSSGV
-265 NAGQLYV
+265 TANQLYL
-272 NAKIPFGYNYIDKDL
+272 NTKLPFGYNYVDKDL
-287 DITHDHDSAGEH
+287 DITHDRDQQGEH
-299 GSHVEGIAAANAFL
+299 GSHVAGISTANAYIPNADGTF
-313 SNGDGSFSR
+313 SN
-322 ALETVKVQGVA
+322 ALDTVKVQGVA
-333 PDAQI
+333 PDAQLI
-338 LTMKVFGKGGGAYD
+338 TMKVFGKNGGAYE
-352 SDYMAAIE
+352 SDYLVAIE
-360 DAIILG
+360 DAIVLK
-366 CDSVN
+366 CDSIN
-371 LSLGSGNPGFA
+371 LSLGSSNPGA
-382 RNTTYQDILNS
+382 SRHDQKEYQAILDS
-393 LADSDTMVVMSA
+393 LAQCGVVVAIAA
-405 GNSGHWAEN
+405 GNASSWVAEAQN
-414 SKAGAGYL
+414 AGYL
-422 YGDDVSFATSG
+422 YADDVSMDMVG
-433 SPGTYTNALNVA
+433 SPGSYTNSLCVA
-445 SVDNIGF
+445 SIDNAGVTGEYFTVGENVVVYTQSTGF
-452 TGNYFSVADNPV
+452 KNQPLATIAGEHEY
-464 FYTDSSANGY
+464 
-474 SNAPFTTLSGDYDY
+474 LL
-488 VWIDGFGTAE
+488 IDGVGTEEEFSAIAGE
-498 DFTALGDAVK
+498 LE
-508 GKIVFVSRG
+508 GKIAVCSRG
-517 STSFYQK
+517 TTSFYQK
-524 HEAAAN
+524 AEAAVAN
-530 AGALACVVCNNQAGA
+530 GAIATIIYNNQPGS
-545 INMDLSS
+545 ISMDLTDYTQT
-552 SSATIPC
+552 APC
-559 VSITQADGAM
+559 VSVTQADGAM
-569 IRLHSTPVYAG
+569 LKAAATPVTGAVQYYVG
-580 DQETVLYYTGKTNV
+580 KLTVKEGIGSQIREEKYHTM
-594 SAEIDSVVYDTGDYT
+594 
-609 ISDFSSWGVPGTL
+609 SDFSSWGVPGTL
-622 GIKPEITAPGGS
+622 EMKPEITAPGGN
-634 IYSVNGVVPGGQ
+634 IYSVNGLIAGGTS
-646 AYETMSGTSMA
+646 YENMSGTSMA
-657 SPQVAGM
+657 TPQVAGM
-664 AALIAQYIQE
+664 VALVAQYIRESGLAQ
-674 NHLDEKTG
+674 KTG
-682 LSPRQ
+682 LTPRV
-687 LGQSLLMSTAV
+687 LAQSLLMSTAV
-698 PVMEDFGDGN
+698 PQLENWGEEGD

-766 SIHNLTDVEKTYAL
+766 SIHNLTDAEKTYAL

-1152 VNLQNGGED
+1152 VKLHNGGED
-1161 ATPDV
+1161 TTPDV

-1243 PATSTLYGVTGNRLV
+1243 PATSTLFGVTGNRLV

-1390 RNNVRALAWNFND
+1390 RNNVRALAWNFNN

-1593 DRLYLQDSTE
+1593 DRLYLQDFTE

-1668 NTGWDLADYLTEY
+1668 NTGWNLADYLTEY

-1734 DLNLSFPSYQS
+1734 DLKLSFPSYQS

-1869 SVSYN
+1869 SVFYN

-1902 YVSREGIAAGD
+1902 YVSREGIPAGD

-1932 QHRELNDGKPGFTEE
+1932 QHRELNDGKPGLTEE

-1992 GSLTRGMLLTT
+1992 GSLTRGMLVTT

-2010 PEVTEPATF
+2010 PEVAEAATF
-2019 TDVAQGRY
+2019 TDVKAGRY
-2027 YADAV
+2027 YAEAV

-2039 IVKGITATAFQP
+2039 IAKGMTATTFQP

-2080 DLTAFTDGSK
+2080 DLTAFTDGGK
-2090 VQDYAK
+2090 VQEYAQ

>member
-1 MKQTNRI
+1 MCIRD
-8 KRLLSLAL
+8 RASLETRQEAM
-16 TAAVL
+16 AQAISA
-21 LGVVLPVNGTEPELQ
+21 Q
-36 ALRFQKVDSGSV
+36 ALGGKQ
-48 SAELRQDVAAEIQDE
+48 
-63 PEYADTDLVRVSIVL
+63 
-78 DQKSTLD
+78 
-85 EGFSTM
+85 
-91 DIAGNASA
+91 
-99 MSYRAALRSSQ
+99 
-110 ADVTAAIE
+110 
-118 RATEEKLDV
+118 LDV

-132 LAANLISANVP
+132 LAANLISANVE
-143 YGQIQAIQSLPGVK
+143 YGEIAAIRQVPGV
-157 EVVVETRYEPCVVDT
+157 EQVILETQYAPAVVDVDLPD
-172 EETADPNMATSHLQ
+172 DPNMSTSSSM
-186 IGSSNAWAAGY
+186 IGSNAAWAAGY

-210 IDTDHQSFASDA
+210 TDTDHQSFSAAGFD
-222 YEYSI
+222 YSLQKQ
-227 AYQAGL
+227 AEQAGKT
-233 HQIPVDEYTGSLNLL
+233 VEDYNLL
-248 DQGEISEK
+248 DTAEIASV
-256 LELLNISGV
+256 LSQLHVSSGV
-265 NAGQLYV
+265 TANQLYL
-272 NAKIPFGYNYIDKDL
+272 NTKLPFGYNYVDKDL
-287 DITHDHDSAGEH
+287 DITHDRDQQGEH
-299 GSHVEGIAAANAFL
+299 GSHVAGISTANAYIPNADGTF
-313 SNGDGSFSR
+313 SN
-322 ALETVKVQGVA
+322 ALDTVKVQGVA
-333 PDAQI
+333 PDAQLI
-338 LTMKVFGKGGGAYD
+338 TMKVFGKNGGAYE
-352 SDYMAAIE
+352 SDYLVAIE
-360 DAIILG
+360 DAIVLK
-366 CDSVN
+366 CDSIN
-371 LSLGSGNPGFA
+371 LSLGSSNPGA
-382 RNTTYQDILNS
+382 SRHDQKEYQAILDS
-393 LADSDTMVVMSA
+393 LAQCGVVVAIAA
-405 GNSGHWAEN
+405 GNASSWVAEAQN
-414 SKAGAGYL
+414 AGYL
-422 YGDDVSFATSG
+422 YADDVSMDMVG
-433 SPGTYTNALNVA
+433 SPGSYTNSLCVA
-445 SVDNIGF
+445 SIDNAGVTGEYFTVGENVVVYTQSTGF
-452 TGNYFSVADNPV
+452 KNQPLATIAGEHEY
-464 FYTDSSANGY
+464 
-474 SNAPFTTLSGDYDY
+474 LL
-488 VWIDGFGTAE
+488 IDGVGTEEEFSAIASE
-498 DFTALGDAVK
+498 LE
-508 GKIVFVSRG
+508 GKIAVCSRG
-517 STSFYQK
+517 TTSFYQK
-524 HEAAAN
+524 AEAAVAN
-530 AGALACVVCNNQAGA
+530 GAIATIIYNNQPGS
-545 INMDLSS
+545 ISMDLTDYTQT
-552 SSATIPC
+552 APC
-559 VSITQADGAM
+559 VSVTQADGAM
-569 IRLHSTPVYAG
+569 LKAAATPVTGAVQYYVG
-580 DQETVLYYTGKTNV
+580 KLTVKEGIGSQIRDEKYHTM
-594 SAEIDSVVYDTGDYT
+594 
-609 ISDFSSWGVPGTL
+609 SDFSSWGVPGTL
-622 GIKPEITAPGGS
+622 EMKPEITAPGGN
-634 IYSVNGVVPGGQ
+634 IYSVNGLIAGGTS
-646 AYETMSGTSMA
+646 YENMSGTSMA
-657 SPQVAGM
+657 TPQVAGM
-664 AALIAQYIQE
+664 VALVAQYIRESGLTQ
-674 NHLDEKTG
+674 KTG
-682 LSPRQ
+682 LTPRV
-687 LGQSLLMSTAV
+687 LAQSLLMSTAV
-698 PVMEDFGDGN
+698 PQLEDWGEEGD

-1390 RNNVRALAWNFND
+1390 RNNVRALAWNFNN

-1603 NAWFMHQVDLTT
+1603 NAWFMHQVDLAT
-1615 GQEDGRSAT
+1615 GQEDGRSAA

-1734 DLNLSFPSYQS
+1734 DLKLSFPSYQS

-1764 TGETNEFYRLAW
+1764 TGETNEFYRLVW

-1932 QHRELNDGKPGFTEE
+1932 QHRELNDGKPGLTEE

-1992 GSLTRGMLLTT
+1992 GSLTRGMLVTT

-2066 YVTEYLEQEAVEGA
+2066 YVTEYREQEAVEGA

>member
-1 MKQTNRI
+1 MKNRR
-8 KRLLSLAL
+8 KLPSRLCALLLAMAL
-16 TAAVL
+16 LCSIGIPQAAAA
-21 LGVVLPVNGTEPELQ
+21 G
-36 ALRFQKVDSGSV
+36 GSV
-48 SAELRQDVAAEIQDE
+48 SWSQVDNDAVTAQLPLQEAEEAAPAYQ
-63 PEYADTDLVRVSIVL
+63 DTDLVRVSIFLEDAPAISKFGV
-78 DQKSTLD
+78 QN
-85 EGFSTM
+85 
-91 DIAGNASA
+91 IAENQAA
-99 MSYRAALRSSQ
+99 VQYRASLETRQEAMAQAISAQALGGKQ
-110 ADVTAAIE
+110 
-118 RATEEKLDV
+118 LDV

-132 LAANLISANVP
+132 LAANLISANVE
-143 YGQIQAIQSLPGVK
+143 YGEIAAIRQVPGV
-157 EVVVETRYEPCVVDT
+157 EQVILETQYAPAVVDVDLPD
-172 EETADPNMATSHLQ
+172 DPNMSTSSSM
-186 IGSSNAWAAGY
+186 IGSNAAWAAGY

-210 IDTDHQSFASDA
+210 TDTDHQSFSAAGFD
-222 YEYSI
+222 YSLQKQ
-227 AYQAGL
+227 AEQAGKT
-233 HQIPVDEYTGSLNLL
+233 VEDYNLL
-248 DQGEISEK
+248 DTAEIASV
-256 LELLNISGV
+256 LSQLHVSSGV
-265 NAGQLYV
+265 TANQLYL
-272 NAKIPFGYNYIDKDL
+272 NTKLPFGYNYVDKDL
-287 DITHDHDSAGEH
+287 DITHDRDQQGEH
-299 GSHVEGIAAANAFL
+299 GSHVAGISTANAYIPNADGTF
-313 SNGDGSFSR
+313 SN
-322 ALETVKVQGVA
+322 ALDTVKVQGVA
-333 PDAQI
+333 PDAQLI
-338 LTMKVFGKGGGAYD
+338 TMKVFGKNGGAYE
-352 SDYMAAIE
+352 SDYLVAIE
-360 DAIILG
+360 DAIVLK
-366 CDSVN
+366 CDSIN
-371 LSLGSGNPGFA
+371 LSLGSSNPGA
-382 RNTTYQDILNS
+382 SRHDQKEYQAILDS
-393 LADSDTMVVMSA
+393 LAQCGVVVAIAA
-405 GNSGHWAEN
+405 GNASSWVAEAQN
-414 SKAGAGYL
+414 AGYL
-422 YGDDVSFATSG
+422 YADDVSMDMVG
-433 SPGTYTNALNVA
+433 SPGSYTNSLCVA
-445 SVDNIGF
+445 SIDNAGVTGEYFTVGENVVVYTQSTGF
-452 TGNYFSVADNPV
+452 KNQPLATIAGEHEY
-464 FYTDSSANGY
+464 
-474 SNAPFTTLSGDYDY
+474 LL
-488 VWIDGFGTAE
+488 IDGVGTEEEFSAIAGE
-498 DFTALGDAVK
+498 LE
-508 GKIVFVSRG
+508 GKIAVCSRG
-517 STSFYQK
+517 TTSFYQK
-524 HEAAAN
+524 AEAAVAN
-530 AGALACVVCNNQAGA
+530 GAIATIIYNNQPGS
-545 INMDLSS
+545 ISMDLTDYTQT
-552 SSATIPC
+552 APC
-559 VSITQADGAM
+559 VSVTQADGAM
-569 IRLHSTPVYAG
+569 LKAAATPVTGAVQYYVG
-580 DQETVLYYTGKTNV
+580 KLTVKEGIGSQIREEKYHTM
-594 SAEIDSVVYDTGDYT
+594 
-609 ISDFSSWGVPGTL
+609 SDFSSWGVPGTL
-622 GIKPEITAPGGS
+622 EMKPEITAPGGN
-634 IYSVNGVVPGGQ
+634 IYSVNGLIAGGTS
-646 AYETMSGTSMA
+646 YENMSGTSMA
-657 SPQVAGM
+657 TPQVAGM
-664 AALIAQYIQE
+664 VALVAQYIRESGLAQ
-674 NHLDEKTG
+674 KTG
-682 LSPRQ
+682 LTPRV
-687 LGQSLLMSTAV
+687 LAQSLLMSTAV
-698 PVMEDFGDGN
+698 PQLENWGEEGD

-766 SIHNLTDVEKTYAL
+766 SIHNLTDAEKTYAL

-1161 ATPDV
+1161 TTPDV

-1243 PATSTLYGVTGNRLV
+1243 PATSTLFGVTGNRLV

-1390 RNNVRALAWNFND
+1390 RNNVRALAWNFNN

-1593 DRLYLQDSTE
+1593 DRLYLQDFTE

-1668 NTGWDLADYLTEY
+1668 NTGWNLADYLTEY

-1734 DLNLSFPSYQS
+1734 DLKLSFPSYQS

-1869 SVSYN
+1869 SVFYN

-1902 YVSREGIAAGD
+1902 YVSREGIPAGD

-1932 QHRELNDGKPGFTEE
+1932 QHRELNDGKPGLTEE

-1992 GSLTRGMLLTT
+1992 GSLTRGMLVTA

-2080 DLTAFTDGSK
+2080 DLTAFTDGGK
-2090 VQDYAK
+2090 VQEYAQ